1 MSTTSHHATAPHGG
15 EGHERRDVSVGVIV
29 RWGIGVF
36 ALLFLSMIAIWPL
49 LRFYEAREARDS
61 PRPSPLASEYG
72 PVEPPEPRLQVDPA
86 ADIEKLRATEQAV
99 LDGYGWVDRTQGTVR
114 IPIDR
119 AMALFAERRSGGTA
133 K

>member
-1 MSTTSHHATAPHGG
+1 MSTTTHHNAAPHGG
-15 EGHERRDVSVGVIV
+15 EGHERRDIRVGTIV
-29 RWGIGVF
+29 GWGVGVF

-49 LRFYEAREARDS
+49 LRFYEAREARES

-99 LDGYGWVDRTQGTVR
+99 LDGYGWVDRGQGTVR

-119 AMALFAERRSGGTA
+119 AMTLFAERRSGGTA